1 MESDFIRFNELV
13 WWTWWTHQ
21 TENLENG
28 DRYPEQAFCRSDAIE
43 LKCPCSLKG

>member
-1 MESDFIRFNELV
+1 MESDFIRFIELV

-28 DRYPEQAFCRSDAIE
+28 DRYPEQAFRRSDAIGSVTH
-43 LKCPCSLKG
+43 L